1 MLWGNK
7 MVKFKDFN
15 EENMADYTLEN
26 LKSFVGEIEMMKSVI
41 HEKISAEIAQELK
54 KDSFDIYS
62 RRGIKKVKEITK
74 KYAGQL
80 AGAES
85 YLGIIGTEIKKRE
98 QYEEE
103 LRYSGKSVK
112 KQKTVSTEE
121 FLQKE
126 QDKTW
131 AYRSKIE

>member
-74 KYAGQL
+74 KYSGQL

>member
-1 MLWGNK
+1 
-7 MVKFKDFN
+7 MVKFKNFN

-62 RRGIKKVKEITK
+62 RRGINKVKKITK

-85 YLGIIGTEIKKRE
+85 YLEIIGSEIKKRE

-103 LRYSGKSVK
+103 LRYSGRSVK